1 MPLLFGVTST
11 RWIANKVTKIAIK
24 LPQMIFFFMIH
35 KDTSTLHWRLSDF
48 KRLKFINYWQLKN
61 ALLTLNHPKFIMK
74 TPIVDSIVGS
84 AISIDISDLKSEKL
98 KRLEAKYLGDNKNK
112 KTRSKL
118 SQNPPNNT
126 VAGTWAIGHR

>member
-1 MPLLFGVTST
+1 
-11 RWIANKVTKIAIK
+11 
-24 LPQMIFFFMIH
+24 
-35 KDTSTLHWRLSDF
+35 
-48 KRLKFINYWQLKN
+48 
-61 ALLTLNHPKFIMK
+61 MK

-98 KRLEAKYLGDNKNK
+98 KRLEAKYLGDNKIK

-126 VAGTWAIGHR
+126 VAGT

>member
-1 MPLLFGVTST
+1 
-11 RWIANKVTKIAIK
+11 
-24 LPQMIFFFMIH
+24 
-35 KDTSTLHWRLSDF
+35 
-48 KRLKFINYWQLKN
+48 
-61 ALLTLNHPKFIMK
+61 MK

-126 VAGTWAIGHR
+126 VAGT